1 MPASKKRAVQPVGLV
16 AQLLAKGLG
25 VKVVDAV
32 LKVKRTP
39 ELKNVSVEERQKVL
53 VGAHTVAP
61 ADIKG
66 KNILL
71 LDDLYQSGATMN
83 AVATILLQKGGA
95 TRVFALALT
104 RTKR

>member
-1 MPASKKRAVQPVGLV
+1 M
-16 AQLLAKGLG
+16 
-25 VKVVDAV
+25 
-32 LKVKRTP
+32 
-39 ELKNVSVEERQKVL
+39 SVPRETLNQRQKAL
-53 VGAHTVAP
+53 VGAHRLGR

-83 AVATILLQKGGA
+83 AVAVILLEKGGA
-95 TRVFALALT
+95 AKVLALALT